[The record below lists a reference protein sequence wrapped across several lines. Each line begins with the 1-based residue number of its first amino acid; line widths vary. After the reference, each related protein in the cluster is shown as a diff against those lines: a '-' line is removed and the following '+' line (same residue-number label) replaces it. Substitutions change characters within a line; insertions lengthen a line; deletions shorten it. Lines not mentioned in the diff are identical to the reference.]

1 VAPARGSLVRRLLL
15 STALILVAAFAVTSA
30 LLEVVFRQSA
40 EEALVAQLETQIYT
54 LIGAAEPDDAGNL
67 TVPERFLEPPLRNPG
82 SGLYAEILDAAG
94 LPLWRSPS
102 AVGIDLGTGTVLK
115 AGEQTTLRRRF
126 ADGTDVLVVGVGISW
141 ELGPA
146 ALPAFQV
153 FAASDLAA
161 TRAQVASFRRQ
172 LLGWFTGVM
181 ALLLGLLWFALR
193 AGLAPLRRMA
203 DEIRAV
209 EAGEREALGEYY
221 PPELEGVARGLNT
234 LLAAERQRMQRYRT
248 TMDDLAH
255 SLKTPLAVA
264 RAELEGGSHDTAVLR
279 EQVARMQGVVDYQ
292 LRRAAASGPRSLAAK
307 PVPLRPIAAEVAAS
321 LGKIH
326 RDKPV
331 DFSLGIADDL
341 RYPAE
346 AGDLYEVIGNLLDNA
361 WKWCRG
367 RVRATAVIGAPDDAG
382 RTWLKVVVGDDGPGV
397 PAAEAATVLARGHRA
412 DARGDVPGQGIGLA
426 VVSEIVGL
434 YGGSIVIGRD
444 ELGGAAV
451 EVRLPVA

>member
-1 VAPARGSLVRRLLL
+1 MAPARGSLVRRLLL
-15 STALILVAAFAVTSA
+15 STTLILVAAFAVTSA

-40 EEALVAQLETQIYT
+40 EQALVAQLETQIYT

-82 SGLYAEILDAAG
+82 SGLYAAILDAAG

-102 AVGIDLGTGTVLK
+102 AVGTDLGTGVVLK
-115 AGEQTTLRRRF
+115 AGEQTTYRRRL
-126 ADGTDVLVVGVGISW
+126 ADGSDILVLGVGISW

-153 FAASDLAA
+153 FAASDLVA
-161 TRAQVASFRRQ
+161 TRAQVANFRRQ
-172 LLGWFTGVM
+172 LLGGFTGIMLV
-181 ALLLGLLWFALR
+181 LLALLWFALR

-203 DEIRAV
+203 EEIRAV
-209 EAGEREALGEYY
+209 EAGEYQALGEHY

-264 RAELEGGSHDTAVLR
+264 RAELDGGSPDPGVLDA
-279 EQVARMQGVVDYQ
+279 QVARMQGVVDYQ
-292 LRRAAASGPRSLAAK
+292 LRRAAASGPRSLAAR

-331 DFSLGIADDL
+331 EFSLGIAEDL

-346 AGDLYEVIGNLLDNA
+346 AGDLYEVVGNLLDNA

-367 RVRATAVIGAPDDAG
+367 RVRVTAGAGEPDGSG
-382 RTWLKVVVGDDGPGV
+382 RRWLTLVVADDGPGV
-397 PAAEAATVLARGHRA
+397 PAAEVATVLRRGRRA
-412 DARGDVPGQGIGLA
+412 DVRGDVPGQGIGLA

-434 YGGSIVIGRD
+434 YGGSIVIGAD
-444 ELGGAAV
+444 ALGGAAV

>member
-1 VAPARGSLVRRLLL
+1 MAPARGSLVGRLLL
-15 STALILVAAFAVTSA
+15 STALILVAAFAVTIA

-40 EEALVAQLETQIYT
+40 EEALVAQLETQIYM

-82 SGLYAEILDAAG
+82 SGLYAAILDAAG

-102 AVGIDLGTGTVLK
+102 AVGMDLGTGVVLK
-115 AGEQTTLRRRF
+115 AGEQKTFRRRF
-126 ADGTDVLVVGVGISW
+126 ADGSDILMVGVGISW

-181 ALLLGLLWFALR
+181 LLLLALLWFTLR

-209 EAGEREALGEYY
+209 EAGEHQALSEQY

-234 LLAAERQRMQRYRT
+234 LLASERQRMQRYRT

-264 RAELEGGSHDTAVLR
+264 RAELEGGSPDAAVLG

-321 LGKIH
+321 LRKIH
-326 RDKPV
+326 REKSV
-331 DFSLGIADDL
+331 DFALGIDGDL
-341 RYPAE
+341 CYPAE

-367 RVRATAVIGAPDDAG
+367 RIRITAAMGEPDGAG
-382 RTWLKVVVGDDGPGV
+382 RRWLHIVVGDDGPGV
-397 PAAEAATVLARGHRA
+397 PAAEAATVLGRGHRA
-412 DARGDVPGQGIGLA
+412 DVRGDVPGQGIGLA

-434 YGGSIVIGRD
+434 YGGSIVIGTD
-444 ELGGAAV
+444 GLGGAAV

>member
-54 LIGAAEPDDAGNL
+54 LIGAAEPDYAGNL

-82 SGLYAEILDAAG
+82 SGLYAAILDAAG

-102 AVGIDLGTGTVLK
+102 AVGTDLGTGMVLK
-115 AGEQTTLRRRF
+115 AGEQKAFRRRL
-126 ADGTDVLVVGVGISW
+126 ADGSDILVVGVGISW

-146 ALPAFQV
+146 TLPAFQV

-181 ALLLGLLWFALR
+181 LVLLALLWFALR

-209 EAGEREALGEYY
+209 EAGEHQALGEQY

-234 LLAAERQRMQRYRT
+234 LLASERQRMQRYRT

-264 RAELEGGSHDTAVLR
+264 RAELEGGNPDAGVLG

-321 LGKIH
+321 LRKIH

-331 DFSLGIADDL
+331 EFSLGIDEDL
-341 RYPAE
+341 RYAAE

-367 RVRATAVIGAPDDAG
+367 RVRATAATGEPDGAG
-382 RTWLKVVVGDDGPGV
+382 RRWLTLVVGDDGPGV
-397 PAAEAATVLARGHRA
+397 PPAEAATVLGRGHRA

-434 YGGSIVIGRD
+434 YGGSIVIGTD
-444 ELGGAAV
+444 GLGGAAV